1 MQCLILPDSTNIR
14 LKNPRNFVSI
24 VSYLMMTYSAFE
36 NIIQLLIAALIF
48 LMFLLMAFKWLSHLF
63 FYYCRGVLYD
73 GRNVLL
79 PRFIKLHSTLNP
91 FGNKLGYQYVNDAT
105 FIINGNYCLHK
116 NSMWKALLLKIFQ
129 MPLYNKKRLPMFCIK
144 NTMFLKQLFCRS
156 IMINGKTIN
165 PSNLNI

>member
-1 MQCLILPDSTNIR
+1 MQCLILLDSTNVR

-24 VSYLMMTYSAFE
+24 VSCLMMTYSAFE

-48 LMFLLMAFKWLSHLF
+48 LMFLRMAFKWLSHLF

-79 PRFIKLHSTLNP
+79 PRFIMLHSALNP
-91 FGNKLGYQYVNDAT
+91 FGNKLGYQYINDAI
-105 FIINGNYCLHK
+105 FIINGNYCLIKLVYEK
-116 NSMWKALLLKIFQ
+116 NFCWKIFQ
-129 MPLYNKKRLPMFCIK
+129 MPLYNKKRLPMLWFK

-156 IMINGKTIN
+156 IMINRKIII